1 MSSIKSD
8 IIKRLGVITADN
20 GGIAL
25 KSLAKKIGV
34 KYQTL
39 YTFSKTGKMGHAI
52 SSGFLDNGISVDWI
66 MTGMGEM
73 LASSVKPEPMA
84 WGCANLTTDEA
95 QLVLHH
101 RNASD
106 NQKKYILEY
115 SGIRSRNSEEFD
127 KLGKGPNQTIHRLE
141 AQARLKKSER
151 P

>member
-1 MSSIKSD
+1 MSRKKTNISVRLDEVCKHLAVTRQND
-8 IIKRLGVITADN
+8 LGKRYGVEQQTISNFTLDGKPGWRIT
-20 GGIAL
+20 
-25 KSLAKKIGV
+25 
-34 KYQTL
+34 
-39 YTFSKTGKMGHAI
+39 TGLI
-52 SSGFLDNGISVDWI
+52 RDGISVDWI
-66 MTGMGEM
+66 LTGMGEM

-141 AQARLKKSER
+141 AQAKLKKS
-151 P
+151 